1 MTHEEVRTVH
11 TLRERV
17 KETADCGMLGV
28 LAARARI
35 DESKLRNWCND
46 FAAMPDEREVIALA
60 QTFAAPCQDC

>member
-1 MTHEEVRTVH
+1 
-11 TLRERV
+11 
-17 KETADCGMLGV
+17 MLGV